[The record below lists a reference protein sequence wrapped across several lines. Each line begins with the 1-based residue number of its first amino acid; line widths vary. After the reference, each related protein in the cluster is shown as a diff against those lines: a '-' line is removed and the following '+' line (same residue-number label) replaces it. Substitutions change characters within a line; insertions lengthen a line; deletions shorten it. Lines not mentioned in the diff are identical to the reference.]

1 MCYEERFFSQ
11 WAMKKART
19 GQEPKSVIERP
30 RPSPQPR
37 LSTSVIVGVERIWG
51 DIHAAAQKSTIPIAL
66 RTDCRTQKVKRF
78 RFVALPEFIR
88 TLLLA
93 SQRPHIRST
102 PINEGKECH

>member
-1 MCYEERFFSQ
+1 M
-11 WAMKKART
+11 
-19 GQEPKSVIERP
+19 
-30 RPSPQPR
+30 
-37 LSTSVIVGVERIWG
+37 WG
-51 DIHAAAQKSTIPIAL
+51 GIHAVAQKPTISIAL

-102 PINEGKECH
+102 PINEGTECH